1 MAYPLKEWKTT
12 FKYGAK
18 YKSGGIHKGIDG
30 RAAIGTPVY
39 AAVSGVVV
47 HSGAHRWRKGWGR
60 SFGIHIIV
68 DNDKFKDGSAG
79 LWAGYCH
86 LSKVRVVKGQ
96 RVSKGQLLGY
106 SGSTGNST
114 GPHLHFQIL
123 ASRYWNPTK
132 HRNPYK
138 WLRA

>member
-12 FKYGAK
+12 FKYGVK
-18 YKSGGIHKGIDG
+18 YKNGSIHKGIDG

-132 HRNPYK
+132 HRNPYR

>member
-1 MAYPLKEWKTT
+1 MYPLKEWKTT

-18 YKSGGIHKGIDG
+18 YKTGGIHKGIDG
-30 RAAIGTPVY
+30 RAANGTPVY

-47 HSGAHRWRKGWGR
+47 HSGAHKWRKGWGR

-68 DNDKFKDGSAG
+68 DNDKFKNGDAG

-86 LSKVRVVKGQ
+86 LSRVRVVKGQ
-96 RVSKGQLLGY
+96 KVSKGQLLGY
-106 SGSTGNST
+106 SGSTGRVT

-123 ASRYWNPTK
+123 ASRYWNSSK
-132 HRNPYK
+132 HVNPNK
-138 WLRA
+138 WLKA